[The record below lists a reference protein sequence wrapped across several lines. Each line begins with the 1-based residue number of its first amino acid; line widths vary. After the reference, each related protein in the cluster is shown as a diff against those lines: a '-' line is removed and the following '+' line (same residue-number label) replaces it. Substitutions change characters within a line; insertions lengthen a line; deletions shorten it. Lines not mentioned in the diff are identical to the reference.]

1 MTTNV
6 IKEKTMKKKLPRIAD
21 SEWRV
26 MQVLW
31 KHGPQTANDI
41 VTALSG
47 EVKWKPR
54 TIKTL
59 ISRLVKKGAVKVTEE
74 GYRYQYSAA
83 VDEFACI
90 RSETRSFIQ
99 RVYQGTMTPALATF
113 LEDTDLSTQ
122 EIDDLQK
129 ILNKKKGE

>member
-1 MTTNV
+1 MGKS
-6 IKEKTMKKKLPRIAD
+6 IPKIAE

-31 KHGPQTANDI
+31 ENGSQTAND
-41 VTALSG
+41 VVNALSG

-59 ISRLVKKGAVKVTEE
+59 ISRLVKKGAVKVAEE

-83 VDEFACI
+83 VEETACV
-90 RSETRSFIQ
+90 RSETKSFVR
-99 RVYQGTMTPALATF
+99 RVYQGAMKPALAAF
-113 LEDTDLSTQ
+113 IEDADLSDK
-122 EIDDLQK
+122 EIDDIQK
-129 ILNKKKGE
+129 ILNQKRKA

>member
-1 MTTNV
+1 
-6 IKEKTMKKKLPRIAD
+6 MKKKIPKIAE

-31 KHGPQTANDI
+31 ERGSQTAND
-41 VTALSG
+41 VVNALSD

-74 GYRYQYSAA
+74 GYRYRYSAA
-83 VDEFACI
+83 VNE
-90 RSETRSFIQ
+90 SECVRFETKSFIR
-99 RVYQGTMTPALATF
+99 RVYQGAMKPALAAF
-113 LEDTDLSTQ
+113 IEDAELSDK
-122 EIDDLQK
+122 EIEDIQK
-129 ILNKKKGE
+129 ILNQKRKG

>member
-1 MTTNV
+1 MTR
-6 IKEKTMKKKLPRIAD
+6 ELPKIAA

-31 KHGPQTANDI
+31 EHGPQTAND
-41 VTALSG
+41 VVNALSG

-74 GYRYQYSAA
+74 GYRYRYSAA
-83 VDEFACI
+83 VAGSACI
-90 RSETRSFIQ
+90 RSETKSFVR
-99 RVYQGTMTPALATF
+99 RVYQGAAKPALAAF
-113 LEDTDLSTQ
+113 LEDADLSVR

-129 ILNKKKGE
+129 ILDRKRKG

>member
-1 MTTNV
+1 
-6 IKEKTMKKKLPRIAD
+6 MKKELPRISD

-31 KHGPQTANDI
+31 EHGPQTAND
-41 VTALSG
+41 VVNALSG
-47 EVKWKPR
+47 EVNWKPR

-83 VDEFACI
+83 VDESACI
-90 RSETRSFIQ
+90 RSETKSFIR
-99 RVYQGTMTPALATF
+99 RVYQGAMTPALARF
-113 LEDTDLSTQ
+113 LEDANLSDQ
-122 EIDDLQK
+122 EIEDLQK
-129 ILNKKKGE
+129 ILDKKKGG

>member
-6 IKEKTMKKKLPRIAD
+6 IKENVMRKRIPNIAE

-31 KHGPQTANDI
+31 ANGSQTAND
-41 VTALSG
+41 VVNALSG

-83 VDEFACI
+83 VDESVCV
-90 RSETRSFIQ
+90 RSETRSFVR
-99 RVYQGTMTPALATF
+99 RVYQDAMKPALAAF
-113 LEDTDLSTQ
+113 IEDADLSDK
-122 EIDDLQK
+122 EIDDIQRILDQK
-129 ILNKKKGE
+129 RKG

>member
-1 MTTNV
+1 MR
-6 IKEKTMKKKLPRIAD
+6 KELPRIAD

-31 KHGPQTANDI
+31 EHGPQTAND
-41 VTALSG
+41 VVNALSG

-59 ISRLVKKGAVKVTEE
+59 ISRLVKKGAIKVAEE
-74 GYRYQYSAA
+74 GYRYRYSAA
-83 VDEFACI
+83 VAESACI
-90 RSETRSFIQ
+90 RSETKSFVR
-99 RVYQGTMTPALATF
+99 RVYQGAAKPALAAF
-113 LEDTDLSTQ
+113 LEDADLSAR

-129 ILNKKKGE
+129 VLDRKRKG

>member
-1 MTTNV
+1 M
-6 IKEKTMKKKLPRIAD
+6 EKKLPRISD

-31 KHGPQTANDI
+31 EHGPQTANEI
-41 VTALSG
+41 INALPG

-59 ISRLVKKGAVKVTEE
+59 ISRLVKKGAVKVAEE

-83 VDEFACI
+83 VDESACI
-90 RSETRSFIQ
+90 RSETKSFIR
-99 RVYQGTMTPALATF
+99 RVYQGAVTPALAAF
-113 LEDTDLSTQ
+113 LEDADLSDQ
-122 EIDDLQK
+122 EIDDLQE
-129 ILNKKKGE
+129 ILDKKKGE